1 MKCKNRSLVPHVVY
15 KINDPLLKLN
25 LIQYNLIVYWC
36 LTRLPYH
43 TINSNK
49 MSVTIG
55 TLIANHYRNT
65 KVHPLVFLSDSCC
78 SIFSFLCIVLQII
91 VFFFFLLVIVLCRS
105 FFFWSLYY
113 LLFFFLLVIVLSVVL
128 FSFGHCIICRSFF
141 FWSLYYLLF
150 FFLLTIVLSVVHCFT
165 AVDLPLCIICR
176 SLLYSC

>member
-55 TLIANHYRNT
+55 TLIANYYRNT

-91 VFFFFLLVIVLCRS
+91 VFFFG

-113 LLFFFLLVIVLSVVL
+113 LSFFFLLVIVLSVVL
-128 FSFGHCIICRSFF
+128 FSFGHCIICRS
-141 FWSLYYLLF
+141 
-150 FFLLTIVLSVVHCFT
+150 
-165 AVDLPLCIICR
+165 
-176 SLLYSC
+176 LLYSC

>member
-91 VFFFFLLVIVLCRS
+91 GFFWV

-113 LLFFFLLVIVLSVVL
+113 LSFFFLLVIVLSVVL
-128 FSFGHCIICRSFF
+128 FSIDH
-141 FWSLYYLLF
+141 
-150 FFLLTIVLSVVHCFT
+150 
-165 AVDLPLCIICR
+165 CIICR